1 MLAGMHAYLYYWIHA
16 KHYLSYLYNGV
27 DAVEDSI
34 EIAEAEGKDEDDDFG
49 ESVVKQKALRQKLVD
64 LALV

>member
-34 EIAEAEGKDEDDDFG
+34 EIIRTFLCLDFIITKTTRHSVQTLYTGKP
-49 ESVVKQKALRQKLVD
+49 L
-64 LALV
+64 